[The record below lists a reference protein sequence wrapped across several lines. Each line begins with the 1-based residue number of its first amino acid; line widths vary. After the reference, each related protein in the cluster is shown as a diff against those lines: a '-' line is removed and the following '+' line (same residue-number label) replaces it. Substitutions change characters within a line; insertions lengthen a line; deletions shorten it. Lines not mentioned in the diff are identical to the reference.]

1 MRGRIYLQFAVV
13 LMLGASASATEPPVD
28 AALARLATQA
38 RPGILAVVVMDPAT
52 DRVLAAV
59 NPDRPMPMQSVMKAP
74 LAAFV
79 FSKVDAGAL
88 QLYQKV
94 RLTRGDLSVPRSP
107 INDAFPGRDT
117 YTVAELLRAAAGD
130 SDNTAADVL
139 LALVGG
145 PRAATAWMRRQGFEG
160 IRIDRFEREFQAE
173 SVGLSGSRLKW
184 ADEARYAAAVAAV
197 PEARQRAAARAVMV
211 DPRDTA
217 TPRATARFLAR
228 LARGELLSAAS
239 TQLLLDIMARTATG
253 ARRLRAGLAPGV
265 GLAHKTGTSR
275 TILGVNQATN
285 DVGLVTYPDGR
296 RMVIAAFLAGST
308 SGEAQRESVLAD
320 VARAASTGY

>member
-1 MRGRIYLQFAVV
+1 MRGRVYLQFAAV
-13 LMLGASASATEPPVD
+13 LMLGASASASEPPVS

-59 NPDRPMPMQSVMKAP
+59 NPDRPMPMQSIVKAP

-79 FSKVDAGAL
+79 LSKVDAGVL
-88 QLYQKV
+88 QLDQKV
-94 RLTRGDLSVPRSP
+94 RLTRSDLSVPRSP

-117 YTVAELLRAAAGD
+117 YTLAELLRAAAGD

-139 LALVGG
+139 LALAGG
-145 PRAATAWMRRQGFEG
+145 PRAATAWLRRQGLGG
-160 IRIDRFEREFQAE
+160 IRIDRFEREFQPE
-173 SVGLSGSRLKW
+173 SVGLSGSRLEW
-184 ADEARYAAAVAAV
+184 ASEARYAAAVAAV
-197 PEARQRAAARAVMV
+197 PETRQRTATQAVMV

-217 TPRATARFLAR
+217 TPRSTARFLAR

-239 TQLLLDIMARTATG
+239 TRLLLDIMARTATG
-253 ARRLRAGLAPGV
+253 ARRLKAGLVPGI

-285 DVGLVTYPDGR
+285 DVGLVTYSDGH

-308 SGEAQRESVLAD
+308 SGEPRREAVLAD
-320 VARAASTGY
+320 VARAASEGF